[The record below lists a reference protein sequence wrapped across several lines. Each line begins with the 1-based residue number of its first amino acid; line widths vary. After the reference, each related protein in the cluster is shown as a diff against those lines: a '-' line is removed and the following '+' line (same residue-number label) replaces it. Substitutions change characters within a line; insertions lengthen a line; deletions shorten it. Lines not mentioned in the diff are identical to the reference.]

1 MGGQPPDFIKVDK
14 MWFLKSIEDVIKELN
29 VDPLIGLSED
39 EIRIRKGKYGPN
51 ALLKSKKKTVLQ
63 MFIEQLQDWLI
74 YVLFAAVVITL
85 FTGEYIDTII
95 ILLVIILNAVLGVAQ
110 EVKAGNAIEAL
121 QKMSSPRA
129 LVRRN
134 GTVKEVD
141 SEDVVPGD
149 IIILDAGRFI
159 AADIRLIESANLQ
172 IEESALTGESVPSS
186 KSAAAIHHDPKT
198 PLGDRANSAFM
209 STLVTYGRGIGV
221 VVETGMNTEVGK
233 IAESIETE
241 DAKTPLEIRLD
252 ELGKTLGKLAIS
264 ICVFIFIVALLQ
276 GRDLAEMFLTS
287 VSLAVAS
294 IPEGL
299 AAIVAV
305 VLSIGVTNMSGKNAI
320 VKRLVAVETLGSVNI
335 VCSDKTGTL
344 THNKMTVTRYFNME
358 GEVSLG
364 DVKGDHSAHDT
375 RLLAKAMILCSD
387 ATYENGEGT
396 GDPTEIALLV
406 FGDALGL
413 DRKSLYDGS
422 KRVDEFSFD
431 SERKLMST
439 LNRENGAHMVYSKG
453 AIDNLLKICTHVLL
467 KGEAVPITA
476 AHIRKYS
483 DAAERMSS
491 KALRTLGAAYK
502 QVDGPIP
509 PSEMEKDLT
518 LAGLVGMIDQPRI
531 EVKSS
536 IQRAKDAGITT
547 IMITGDHKNTAYA
560 IGHELG
566 IADSIQQAV
575 TGKEIDDLTD
585 KEFTEKVV
593 NYRIFARVSPEHKV
607 RIVKAFQA
615 GGNIVSMTGDGVND
629 APSLSTADIGVAMGI
644 TGTDVA
650 KGASDMILTDD
661 NFTTI
666 ISAIEQG
673 RNIYSNIKK
682 SVMFLL
688 TCNLGEVVA
697 MFFTLLAGWAAPL
710 IATQLLW
717 INLLTDSLPA
727 VALGMDPGDPDVMKE
742 KPRDP
747 KESFF
752 AGGAGRRTLGGGILI
767 GALTI
772 FAFWFGYYE
781 HGYSPFAESV
791 PADVTE
797 YARTM
802 AFMVLVACQLYYS
815 LAFRNSTKSI
825 LQIGIFSNKYL
836 IGAIVLGLLLQ
847 LLVIYI
853 PAIQSAFNL
862 QMLSLRGWIMALI
875 LGLFPLMAS
884 ELNKFFV
891 SARKKR

>member
-1 MGGQPPDFIKVDK
+1 
-14 MWFLKSIEDVIKELN
+14 MWFSKSKEDVLKELN
-29 VDPLIGLSED
+29 VDPLIGLSEE
-39 EIRIRKGKYGPN
+39 EIRIRQGKYGPN
-51 ALLKSKKKTVLQ
+51 ILKKRKKKTVLQ
-63 MFIEQLQDWLI
+63 MFIAQLQDWLI
-74 YVLFAAVVITL
+74 YILFAAVIITL
-85 FTGEYIDTII
+85 FMGEYIDAII
-95 ILLVIILNAVLGVAQ
+95 ILLVIVLNAVLGVVQ

-134 GTVKEVD
+134 GTIREVD

-149 IIILDAGRFI
+149 ILILDAGRFI
-159 AADIRLIESANLQ
+159 AADIRLVESANLQ

-186 KSAAAIHHDPKT
+186 KDAAAIHHGSKT

-209 STLVTYGRGIGV
+209 STLVTYGRGVGV
-221 VVETGMNTEVGK
+221 VVATGMNTEVGK
-233 IAESIETE
+233 IAGIIETE
-241 DAKTPLEIRLD
+241 EAQTPLEIRLD
-252 ELGKTLGKLAIS
+252 ELGKTLGKLAIG
-264 ICVFIFIVALLQ
+264 ICVFIFIIALFQ
-276 GRDLAEMFLTS
+276 GRDLAEMFLIS

-305 VLSIGVTNMSGKNAI
+305 VLSIGVTNMSKKNAI

-344 THNKMTVTRYFNME
+344 TQNKMTVTRYFNME
-358 GEVSLG
+358 GEASVEPGEDNPAST
-364 DVKGDHSAHDT
+364 DAK
-375 RLLAKAMILCSD
+375 LLAKAMILCSD

-406 FGDALGL
+406 FGDALGI
-413 DRKSLYDGS
+413 DRKSLYAAS

-439 LNRENGAHMVYSKG
+439 LNRENGGYTVYSKG
-453 AIDNLLKICTHVLL
+453 AIDNLLKICTHVLV
-467 KGEAVPITA
+467 KGEAVPITD
-476 AHIRKYS
+476 AHISKYA
-483 DAAERMSS
+483 DAAESMAG

-502 QVDGPIP
+502 PVDDLVD
-509 PSEMEKDLT
+509 PSEMEKDLI
-518 LAGLVGMIDQPRI
+518 LAGLVGMIDLPRI
-531 EVKSS
+531 EVKPA
-536 IQRAKDAGITT
+536 IEKAKKAGITT
-547 IMITGDHKNTAYA
+547 MMITGDHRKTAYA

-566 IADSIQQAV
+566 IADSLEQAV
-575 TGKEIDDLTD
+575 TGQEIDGFTD
-585 KEFTEKVV
+585 EEFADRVV

-607 RIVKAFQA
+607 RIVNALQA
-615 GGNIVSMTGDGVND
+615 SGNIVSMTGDGVND

-650 KGASDMILTDD
+650 KSASDMILTDD

-682 SVMFLL
+682 SVIFLL

-710 IATQLLW
+710 IATQILW

-727 VALGMDPGDPDVMKE
+727 IALGMDPGDPDIMKE

-752 AGGAGRRTLGGGILI
+752 AGGAGLRALSGGILI

-772 FAFWFGYYE
+772 FAFWFGHYE

-815 LAFRNSTKSI
+815 LAFRNSVKSI
-825 LQIGIFSNKYL
+825 FRIGIFSNKYL
-836 IGAIVLGLLLQ
+836 MGAIVLGLLLQ
-847 LLVIYI
+847 LIVICV
-853 PAIQSAFNL
+853 PAMQSVFKL
-862 QMLSLRGWIMALI
+862 QMLDLQGWVMAVV
-875 LGLFPLMAS
+875 LGLIPLVAS
-884 ELNKFFV
+884 ELHKFFIRV
-891 SARKKR
+891 SRKRKMPEREEI